1 MKLTMMRRLATG
13 PRANAMLTGG
23 VLGVAAALGTIAIAT
38 LEPDRADHAVDLLA
52 VVFAIWTL
60 GWMLAPA
67 YGGQP
72 VLRAEHF
79 ALPPIPRARLAIG
92 LLGAAFAGVTTA
104 ITLLA
109 FTATVVFAARLGAV
123 PVLVA
128 LPGVV
133 LQVALVVVLSRITA
147 RMFGALSRSRAG
159 GAAEARRRA

>member
-1 MKLTMMRRLATG
+1 M
-13 PRANAMLTGG
+13 
-23 VLGVAAALGTIAIAT
+23 LGVAAALGTIAIAT
-38 LEPDRADHAVDLLA
+38 LEPYRATTLLDLLA

-60 GWMLAPA
+60 GWTAGAA

-79 ALPPIPRARLAIG
+79 ALTPIPRARLAIG
-92 LLGAAFAGVTTA
+92 LLGAAFAGVATA

-133 LQVALVVVLSRITA
+133 L
-147 RMFGALSRSRAG
+147 
-159 GAAEARRRA
+159 